1 MQSITMKEQ
10 IISFLEKI
18 NYRYQLSE
26 DTQDQSVIKFRV
38 ELKIVESMGLV
49 IVHNRAALVECYAS
63 APVHIPESH
72 RLEVSKYIDI
82 ANSISYLGH
91 LQLNHVNGHVR
102 AKTYFRFQQEGM
114 NELIIQ
120 DNLTEVFHL
129 LDRFLPGIMNVVYGG
144 RNADEAIEEL
154 LNKVNP
160 KDN

>member
-1 MQSITMKEQ
+1 
-10 IISFLEKI
+10 
-18 NYRYQLSE
+18 
-26 DTQDQSVIKFRV
+26 
-38 ELKIVESMGLV
+38 
-49 IVHNRAALVECYAS
+49 
-63 APVHIPESH
+63 
-72 RLEVSKYIDI
+72 
-82 ANSISYLGH
+82 
-91 LQLNHVNGHVR
+91 VNGHVR

>member
-1 MQSITMKEQ
+1 
-10 IISFLEKI
+10 
-18 NYRYQLSE
+18 
-26 DTQDQSVIKFRV
+26 
-38 ELKIVESMGLV
+38 
-49 IVHNRAALVECYAS
+49 
-63 APVHIPESH
+63 
-72 RLEVSKYIDI
+72 
-82 ANSISYLGH
+82 
-91 LQLNHVNGHVR
+91 
-102 AKTYFRFQQEGM
+102 M